1 MKQDNT
7 VTSDWEEI
15 RGSQGQSRG
24 VLLARTYEQQ
34 EFMNLD
40 GELTEAAVE
49 TAEIRLPADPELAEE
64 LGHALLDYHAE
75 NQQR

>member
-1 MKQDNT
+1 MKQDT